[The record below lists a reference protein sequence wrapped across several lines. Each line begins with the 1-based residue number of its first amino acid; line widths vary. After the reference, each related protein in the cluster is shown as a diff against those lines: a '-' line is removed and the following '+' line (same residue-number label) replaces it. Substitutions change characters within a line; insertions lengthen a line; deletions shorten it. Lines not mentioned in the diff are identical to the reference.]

1 MRHRWALLARSL
13 YRTGRQAEA
22 LAALRRAR
30 ALLRDE
36 LGVDPGPELV
46 DVERS
51 VLQHDPRLVDVA
63 VPSPR
68 PPSDA
73 CPYKGLTS
81 YGPED
86 AAWFFGREDDVAECL
101 RVLRSCPVLAVVGPS
116 GCGKSSLV
124 RAGVVPALRA
134 PEAPQVIT
142 PGPDPRTRLTAA
154 VAGLRPGAVLVVDQL
169 EELFV
174 APPAVAREV
183 LDQLARCAEAGT
195 PLVVTLRSDHLA
207 GLSLSPPLAR
217 LAELGVHLLAPLTGP
232 WLRAAVERPAELAG
246 LRLEAGLADL
256 VVAEADDEPGALPL
270 LSHALAETWRRRE
283 GRVLTVE
290 GYRSAGGILGAV
302 AQSAERLHES
312 LTPEQ
317 RDVLRA
323 LVLRLVTEAPDS
335 GLVAVRVPWERL
347 GGHPGRLDV
356 VELLARAR
364 LVTTDEVGVV
374 LAHEAVL
381 RAWPRLRSWL
391 DDDVA
396 GRRRLRHLAV
406 AAEDW
411 RAAGR
416 PDSELYRGGRLEDV
430 LVWRAGEAPDLTP
443 VEHEFLDVAAA
454 RAEAE
459 AAEAAR
465 RLAAEATRGRRLR
478 LALTG
483 TAAGLVLAVGAGGL
497 AWQQSR
503 VSGELASAA
512 GVDRLVAE
520 SGSLLPTRRD
530 LAALLA
536 AEAYRARPDDPAT
549 RSALFR
555 VLSDAPDFAGH
566 TWLGDVLS
574 AGHVLPDGRTLLAV
588 DRAGAVRA
596 VDLAQ
601 GRVTATYPAPDA
613 DVDGSD
619 LAVSADGRTAVAVSW
634 QGTRTRG
641 GVGVLS
647 VLDVATRTRRL
658 PDLGL
663 RLDAGDVAVDA
674 GGRYVAVSGDAE
686 GRVLLMDT
694 ATVPDLPVSQRV
706 GGEREVPGVRS
717 LVPGG
722 AGSGTPDAAAGG
734 AGTVRH
740 TAGLAFR
747 PDGALLVGSPHGSL
761 FVVDPASGQ
770 VVEELTGAPALTSAA
785 GVTTSRDG
793 AVVVSAGPSGVV
805 RWDPAARRPAWVSR
819 GPQGG
824 CTGLAA
830 TAAEVL
836 CATGFGEVIGLDAL
850 TGTPTT
856 TRYALQRGRVSGL
869 ALAFD
874 GSEVVVLSDAAPVL
888 ARWRRDGQGLAARP
902 LGVDGV
908 PVGFDATGRLLL
920 VREPD
925 GDLRVVDSRTGD
937 VVSDLP
943 GWELAV
949 WTRRPGLLAA
959 WEPQGNGFVVD
970 VAGSRP
976 DRRLNGHLGAVPGGA
991 AVAAAADVLV
1001 AWQGTYK
1008 DALSVWD
1015 AQTGQPVRA
1024 LRRGGDSASIS
1035 GDGTVLVARWADRG
1049 LIVAHDLGTGE
1060 QLATREGVANAAA
1073 SPDGL
1078 VAASTSSGDL
1088 RFLDARTLTES
1099 GPPLPGTPGHVEQF
1113 AFTDDGSLLAVR
1125 TASGEVRLVDVRG
1138 RIELGRP
1145 LATAAGAEGVALDP
1159 RGSGLALTTA
1169 HGLTVW
1175 DLDPDRWAQAAC
1187 RLAGRTLTGAERE
1200 AYRLE
1205 GAAACD

>member
-1 MRHRWALLARSL
+1 MAIGLLGPLQVDGTALSPRDRVVLGALALAGGDPVPTARLADALWGAVPPASAAKVVQGCVARLRRALGPAALRTTSAGYRLVVPDDEVDVRRFEALLRRARALSDEPDRAVAVYEQALALWRGPALADLDRWEPARAEAARLEELRREALEEALAARLVLGQVDVGRARALVAEEPLREHRWALLARSL

-323 LVLRLVTEAPDS
+323 LVLRLVTEAPDG

-503 VSGELASAA
+503 VSGNLASAA

-634 QGTRTRG
+634 QGTRTQG

-686 GRVLLMDT
+686 GRVLLVDT
-694 ATVPDLPVSQRV
+694 PPCLTCPSPSASEVSGRCRAS
-706 GGEREVPGVRS
+706 GPWCPAAPAPGHRTPQ
-717 LVPGG
+717 PGAPG
-722 AGSGTPDAAAGG
+722 RCGT
-734 AGTVRH
+734 R
-740 TAGLAFR
+740 R
-747 PDGALLVGSPHGSL
+747 GSP
-761 FVVDPASGQ
+761 SGRTARCSSAR
-770 VVEELTGAPALTSAA
+770 LTGACSW
-785 GVTTSRDG
+785 SIR
-793 AVVVSAGPSGVV
+793 
-805 RWDPAARRPAWVSR
+805 RRARSSR
-819 GPQGG
+819 GSP
-824 CTGLAA
+824 
-830 TAAEVL
+830 E
-836 CATGFGEVIGLDAL
+836 
-850 TGTPTT
+850 
-856 TRYALQRGRVSGL
+856 
-869 ALAFD
+869 
-874 GSEVVVLSDAAPVL
+874 
-888 ARWRRDGQGLAARP
+888 
-902 LGVDGV
+902 
-908 PVGFDATGRLLL
+908 
-920 VREPD
+920 
-925 GDLRVVDSRTGD
+925 
-937 VVSDLP
+937 
-943 GWELAV
+943 
-949 WTRRPGLLAA
+949 
-959 WEPQGNGFVVD
+959 
-970 VAGSRP
+970 
-976 DRRLNGHLGAVPGGA
+976 H
-991 AVAAAADVLV
+991 
-1001 AWQGTYK
+1001 
-1008 DALSVWD
+1008 
-1015 AQTGQPVRA
+1015 QP
-1024 LRRGGDSASIS
+1024 
-1035 GDGTVLVARWADRG
+1035 
-1049 LIVAHDLGTGE
+1049 
-1060 QLATREGVANAAA
+1060 
-1073 SPDGL
+1073 
-1078 VAASTSSGDL
+1078 
-1088 RFLDARTLTES
+1088 
-1099 GPPLPGTPGHVEQF
+1099 
-1113 AFTDDGSLLAVR
+1113 
-1125 TASGEVRLVDVRG
+1125 
-1138 RIELGRP
+1138 
-1145 LATAAGAEGVALDP
+1145 
-1159 RGSGLALTTA
+1159 
-1169 HGLTVW
+1169 
-1175 DLDPDRWAQAAC
+1175 
-1187 RLAGRTLTGAERE
+1187 
-1200 AYRLE
+1200 
-1205 GAAACD
+1205 